1 MDIRNAPYLAEGH
14 SWRIEKNS
22 ANGGTYKAKTE
33 QMSFQFGLEARESVY
48 WSKVNQGF
56 FVQPKTICK
65 RWICTKRHRPPYL
78 MKCACVQGYH
88 WLKAVRCAYTLLHC
102 LSSNM
107 AVNGS

>member
-48 WSKVNQGF
+48 WSKVNKVSLFNPRLFVKDGF
-56 FVQPKTICK
+56 ALSVIV
-65 RWICTKRHRPPYL
+65 RHI
-78 MKCACVQGYH
+78 
-88 WLKAVRCAYTLLHC
+88 
-102 LSSNM
+102 
-107 AVNGS
+107 